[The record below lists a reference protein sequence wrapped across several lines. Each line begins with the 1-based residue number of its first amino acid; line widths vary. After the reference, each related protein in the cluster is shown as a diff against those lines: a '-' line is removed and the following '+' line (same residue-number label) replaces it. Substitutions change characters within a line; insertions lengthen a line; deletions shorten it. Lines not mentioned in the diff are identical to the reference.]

1 MADKSPFFWIILFAL
16 GVIAIAGAIGAIWYL
31 ETLNTGDTLQSAE
44 TSFSTLELQSIS
56 PGTHFVSDINIEIP
70 VHQVP
75 DKLMV
80 YSKQQMSDEDIMRVA
95 SDLGISGEPVKSD
108 SGWISIRDGSCIF
121 TSQPGGRVISF
132 INETHMPSY
141 QLEFIESH
149 LPSDDE
155 ARKIADAFLVLHN
168 IQAEGRRFTG
178 VNHGVGYYSTKD
190 EKVKND
196 ETLNVVYRHFIDGYE
211 IFNDD
216 LNVEVSFI
224 GTVKM
229 LFWKWTRYTPYK
241 EYPVI
246 SPEEA
251 VSSLQK
257 TGIIV
262 IGDFQN
268 PERATV
274 SNITIGYLG
283 ETRSKDIDYLI
294 PIYKIEGVVY
304 SNSSAAGFFQYVPA
318 SLSAAAEIA

>member
-1 MADKSPFFWIILFAL
+1 MTPGKKQTFILLFAI
-16 GVIAIAGAIGAIWYL
+16 GVVVIVGVAFYIG
-31 ETLNTGDTLQSAE
+31 LNTGDNLQSAE
-44 TSFSTLELQSIS
+44 TSFSTIELQSIS
-56 PGTHFVSDINIEIP
+56 PGTHFVSDINIEKP
-70 VHQVP
+70 VHKVP

-80 YSKQQMSDEDIMRVA
+80 YSKQQMSDEEIMRVA
-95 SDLGISGEPVKSD
+95 SDLGISGEPVKD
-108 SGWISIRDGSCIF
+108 LGWISIHDGSCIF

-132 INETHMPSY
+132 INETPMPSY
-141 QLEFIESH
+141 QLEFIDSH

-155 ARKIADAFLVLHN
+155 ARKIADAFLSLHN
-168 IQAEGRRFTG
+168 IQAEGKRFTG
-178 VNHGVGYYSTKD
+178 VNHDIGYYSTKD

-196 ETLNVVYRHFIDGYE
+196 ERLNVVYRHFIDGYE

-216 LNVEVSFI
+216 LGVEVSFI

-229 LFWKWTRYTPYK
+229 LFWKWTRYSPYK

-262 IGDFQN
+262 LGDFQN

-274 SNITIGYLG
+274 KNITIGYLG

-294 PIYKIEGVVY
+294 PVYKIEGVVY
-304 SNSSAAGFFQYVPA
+304 SNGSAAGFFQYVPA
-318 SLSAAAEIA
+318 SLSAAVELT

>member
-1 MADKSPFFWIILFAL
+1 MADKSSLFWVIISAAIVV
-16 GVIAIAGAIGAIWYL
+16 VIAGVAFYIG
-31 ETLNTGDTLQSAE
+31 LNTGDTLQSAE
-44 TSFSTLELQSIS
+44 TSFSTIELQSIS

-80 YSKQQMSDEDIMRVA
+80 YSKQQMSDEEIMRLA
-95 SDLGISGEPVKSD
+95 SDLGISGEPVKD
-108 SGWISIRDGSCIF
+108 SGWISIRDGSCVF
-121 TSQPGGRVISF
+121 SSQPGGRVISF
-132 INETHMPSY
+132 INETPMPSY
-141 QLEFIESH
+141 QLEFIDSH

-155 ARKIADAFLVLHN
+155 ARKIADAFLSLHN
-168 IQAEGRRFTG
+168 IQAEGKRFTG
-178 VNHGVGYYSTKD
+178 VNHDIGYYSTKD

-196 ETLNVVYRHFIDGYE
+196 ERLNVVYRHFIDGYE

-216 LNVEVSFI
+216 LGVEVSFI

-251 VSSLQK
+251 VSSLHK

-262 IGDFQN
+262 LGDFQN

-274 SNITIGYLG
+274 RNITIGYLG

-304 SNSSAAGFFQYVPA
+304 SNSSATGFFQYVPA
-318 SLSAAAEIA
+318 SLSAAAELT